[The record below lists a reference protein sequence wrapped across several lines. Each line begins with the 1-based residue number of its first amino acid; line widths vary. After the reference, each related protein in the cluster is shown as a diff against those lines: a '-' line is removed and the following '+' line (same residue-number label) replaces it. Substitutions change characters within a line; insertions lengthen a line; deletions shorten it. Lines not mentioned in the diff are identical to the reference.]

1 MKFLV
6 LVLLLF
12 SLLFGCADDE
22 VDEDVFPEID
32 NPLDSAQMRED
43 VFAKALELS
52 SLSYVEDEEP
62 FTYTGPDGQPY
73 SGWVKKTY
81 PSGKVGFLFECKNGK
96 RDGLHT
102 AWFKNG
108 AKMVERTWKAGL
120 ADGPFI
126 AWREDGQIDY
136 RGYNKANFLHGKFE
150 EFYSGGR
157 IKSVFQYEGG
167 KLREALRWKPDGTAC
182 PYTNLK
188 DGAGMIVY
196 YNEDDNVS
204 IDYNETYANG
214 EIDYGSSTDE
224 IVPESGAPEAGNP
237 GSSVNANLSVE
248 PEGNE
253 STAEKIEPEV
263 NSTVP

>member
-12 SLLFGCADDE
+12 SLLFGCADEE

-43 VFAKALELS
+43 VLAKALELS

-102 AWFKNG
+102 AWFESG

-136 RGYNKANFLHGKFE
+136 RGYNKANFLDGKFE

-196 YNEDDNVS
+196 YKEDDNVS

-214 EIDYGSSTDE
+214 EIDYGTSTDE
-224 IVPESGAPEAGNP
+224 IVPESVAPDAGNP
-237 GSSVNANLSVE
+237 GSSVDANLSVE

-253 STAEKIEPEV
+253 STAEKIEPDV
-263 NSTVP
+263 NSTAP